1 LGLLELR
8 GQLGRLHIRGRPLC
22 LQLSELR
29 MQGFRPVSLLIG
41 PLAFRL
47 DLLAK
52 GSNGRQISLRP
63 RAERGNRCL

>member
-1 LGLLELR
+1 
-8 GQLGRLHIRGRPLC
+8 
-22 LQLSELR
+22 